1 MAEKEPELQTR
12 EEQIAH
18 AKELYGRGYRNYVVG
33 DFNEAA
39 EDLSRSCELYATL
52 YGDESEEVLILYTYL
67 LYGWIINFHLLHYF
81 NRLPF
86 PTCFMERL

>member
-1 MAEKEPELQTR
+1 MAEQEPELKTR

-39 EDLSRSCELYATL
+39 EDLSRSCELYAQL
-52 YGDESEEVLILYTYL
+52 YGDESEEVNWFPFGFVVQPQPIVILNVF
-67 LYGWIINFHLLHYF
+67 I
-81 NRLPF
+81 
-86 PTCFMERL
+86 